1 MMHDTT
7 GDESST
13 RALHRGPRRTSRV
26 WTNEEETPERVLQR
40 LGTGLIAGVDEAG
53 RGPLAGPVVAAAV
66 IMPPGRFIAGVDDSK
81 RLSPASREEV
91 CRLILDEALAVGVG
105 IVEHDVIDRI
115 NILNAA
121 ILAMNRAVSAL
132 AVRPDHLLVDGD
144 RYRIM
149 ETPPLPFTTVIGG
162 DARCYSIAAA
172 SIVAKVRRDA
182 IMCEMDV
189 RFPGYGFARHKGY
202 PTGSHRA
209 AIGRLGPSPIHRRT
223 FTCKTTDG

>member
-1 MMHDTT
+1 MVHDIT
-7 GDESST
+7 GVEEVFRT
-13 RALHRGPRRTSRV
+13 LPRRRRRNSRV
-26 WTNEEETPERVLQR
+26 WTIEDDTPERVLQR

-66 IMPPGRFIAGVDDSK
+66 IMPPERFIAGVDDSK

-91 CRLILDEALAVGVG
+91 CRLILDGAVAVGIG
-105 IVEHDVIDRI
+105 IVEHDVIDQI

-132 AVRPDHLLVDGD
+132 GVRPDHLLVDGN
-144 RYRIM
+144 RYRSM
-149 ETPPLPFTTVIGG
+149 EAPVLPFTTVIGG

-182 IMCEMDV
+182 IMREMDL

-202 PTGSHRA
+202 PTGSHRT
-209 AIGRLGPSPIHRRT
+209 AIGRLGLSPIHRRS
-223 FTCKTTDG
+223 FTCKTTDD